1 MSETTVLKANIRQQG
16 GSNKTAGLRKQGL
29 LPAVVYGHKKEPVS
43 ISLDA
48 HAFLESL
55 HEGHRILD
63 VDIDGQKDTLMVKEL
78 QYDHLGKGIL
88 HVDLM
93 RVNLSER
100 VKVDV
105 AVDLRGTAEGT
116 HAGGIVE
123 LLLGTLEIECTVADM
138 PESIPV
144 NIKGLQLNQSIHAG
158 EIELP
163 AGFKMITEAS
173 APVVTC
179 KEPAV
184 IAEPVA
190 AAEGA
195 EAAASAEPEVITE
208 RKKEE
213 TAE

>member
-1 MSETTVLKANIRQQG
+1 M
-16 GSNKTAGLRKQGL
+16 
-29 LPAVVYGHKKEPVS
+29 
-43 ISLDA
+43 
-48 HAFLESL
+48 
-55 HEGHRILD
+55 
-63 VDIDGQKDTLMVKEL
+63 
-78 QYDHLGKGIL
+78 
-88 HVDLM
+88 
-93 RVNLSER
+93 
-100 VKVDV
+100 
-105 AVDLRGTAEGT
+105 
-116 HAGGIVE
+116 E

-184 IAEPVA
+184 IKEPEA

-195 EAAASAEPEVITE
+195 EGAAPAEPEVITE

-213 TAE
+213 AAE